1 MWSEF
6 VTPELLDARVWPR
19 MAAVAERFWSP
30 REVTDVAD
38 MYRRLGVVSR
48 DLEWLGMTH
57 EWEYQKM
64 LERLAGNGPTAPVRT
79 LADVV
84 EPVKD
89 YAREEAHG
97 YDRFSPMN
105 RLIDAARPD
114 SETARQFA
122 ALVDGA
128 MGDAEAQ
135 RQIREWLTLWRD
147 NEAKLA
153 PVMAHSALLAEDA
166 EVSKDLAAIA
176 RAGLQAL
183 DRLTSAQVRNAGWV
197 EEQRVV
203 LDRAKKPK
211 AELMISVEPAIR
223 KLVEAAR

>member
-1 MWSEF
+1 
-6 VTPELLDARVWPR
+6 
-19 MAAVAERFWSP
+19 
-30 REVTDVAD
+30 
-38 MYRRLGVVSR
+38 
-48 DLEWLGMTH
+48 
-57 EWEYQKM
+57 M